1 MIKKLKD
8 LGFKK
13 IPGTEPGF
21 HMYELTPAKLQ
32 SFDEN
37 FKPQAAS
44 EPRTE
49 KRASLQARKRTSL
62 TSKQIWDIVGY
73 MKEKYKY
80 KYIVCTGGVDDYFTN
95 YKQAKKV
102 YNEWIDLGYNDV
114 QIEKSDKIVKEIY
127 ESNRIR

>member
-37 FKPQAAS
+37 FKSQAAS
-44 EPRTE
+44 ETRSE
-49 KRASLQARKRTSL
+49 KRTSLQARKRTSL
-62 TSKQIWDIVGY
+62 TSK
-73 MKEKYKY
+73 
-80 KYIVCTGGVDDYFTN
+80 
-95 YKQAKKV
+95 
-102 YNEWIDLGYNDV
+102 
-114 QIEKSDKIVKEIY
+114 
-127 ESNRIR
+127 